1 MTECDEE
8 KEYFKAY
15 DDLKIHEL
23 MLRDEVRTKAYQ
35 DAIIKNPTLFQ
46 DQVVIDVGAGTGIL
60 SIFCAQAGAKR
71 VYAVEPTNVGNA
83 IDNIAKDNGFEQV
96 IHIKKR
102 IEDCTETDIPQK
114 VDAIVSEWMG
124 IHLLNE
130 SMFDSV
136 IFARDK
142 FLKEGGVV
150 YPTYANLYA
159 CPVQLGSL
167 HEGENSELGYW
178 RSRPYG
184 INFSSLL
191 PSAIKAVS
199 GKLRV
204 ATLNLGEHGDGP
216 DKLLAEPE
224 NILSLDL
231 ESCPMLEDDPGD
243 TYRFTITES
252 GFFDAIAFW
261 FDVSFPGT
269 EEFVLLDTHPVNP
282 PTHWKQSQIVL
293 PQRIKAQKDE
303 VHPWKI
309 GLTRSKSLKRSWEL
323 KAEQLDMKE
332 DLIAC
337 VMQQY
342 INTHPLPQEGADA
355 AVEKDQIEGSETHLL
370 KEVNGTINET

>member
-15 DDLKIHEL
+15 DDLKVHAL
-23 MLRDEVRTKAYQ
+23 MLKDEVRTKAYQ

-71 VYAVEPTNVGNA
+71 VYAVEPTNVGDA
-83 IDNIAKDNGFEQV
+83 IENIASDNGFNQIV
-96 IHIKKR
+96 HIKKR
-102 IEDCTETDIPQK
+102 IEDCTKTDIPQK
-114 VDAIVSEWMG
+114 ADAIVSEWMG

-167 HEGENSELGYW
+167 HEGETSELGFW
-178 RSRPYG
+178 RSKPYG

-191 PSAIKAVS
+191 PSAIKTVS

-204 ATLNLGEHGDGP
+204 ANINLGEDGNGP

-231 ESCPMLEDDPGD
+231 ENCPMLEEDPGD
-243 TYRFTITES
+243 VYRFTITES

-293 PQRIKAQKDE
+293 PERIKVEKDE

-309 GLTRSKSLKRSWEL
+309 GLTRSSSLKRSWEL
-323 KAEQLDMKE
+323 MAEQLNMKD

-337 VMQQY
+337 VMQQF
-342 INTHPLPQEGADA
+342 INTHPLPQKGADA
-355 AVEKDQIEGSETHLL
+355 AVEENKLEGSATHLL
-370 KEVNGTINET
+370 KKVNGSINET